1 MANSAAQ
8 QQMVMKQDLVK
19 PKTDPTDLM
28 AVIEDLKRRVEKLE
42 RRG

>member
-8 QQMVMKQDLVK
+8 QQMVMKQDLLR
-19 PKTDPTDLM
+19 PKLDDSDPLKR
-28 AVIEDLKRRVEKLE
+28 IEDLERRIEQLE